1 MSPKSSSRYIFEAKL
16 ALPVV
21 VSLFVA
27 TTVLVCFVDQDLS
40 PCVPA
45 MANTL
50 KTYLDAVRAS
60 LEACLC
66 LTTFPSQQV
75 ERHNKPEIEVQ

>member
-1 MSPKSSSRYIFEAKL
+1 
-16 ALPVV
+16 
-21 VSLFVA
+21 
-27 TTVLVCFVDQDLS
+27 
-40 PCVPA
+40 

-66 LTTFPSQQV
+66 ITTFPSQQV